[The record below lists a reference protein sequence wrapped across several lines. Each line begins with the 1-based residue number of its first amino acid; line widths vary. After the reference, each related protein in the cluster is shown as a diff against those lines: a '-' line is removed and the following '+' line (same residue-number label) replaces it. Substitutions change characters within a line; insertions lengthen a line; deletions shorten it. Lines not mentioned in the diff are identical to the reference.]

1 MKKILSWTA
10 VGIMSIGALAACSSD
25 DKKSP
30 TTTAAPAATDGGST
44 ETTAAGDTGTTTGG
58 ASDENAATVDKFCS
72 DVADL
77 VAKGPTASD
86 YATKLQELIA
96 QSGTLGA
103 AVAADP
109 TLQAKLTECL
119 TKLQP

>member
-10 VGIMSIGALAACSSD
+10 VGIMSLGALAACSSD
-25 DKKSP
+25 KKSP
-30 TTTAAPAATDGGST
+30 STTKAPDVTTAETSGDG
-44 ETTAAGDTGTTTGG
+44 TATTTGG
-58 ASDENAATVDKFCS
+58 ASDENAATVEKFCT

-86 YATKLQELIA
+86 YTTKLQELIA

-109 TLQAKLTECL
+109 TLQAKLTDCL
-119 TKLQP
+119 GKLQP

>member
-30 TTTAAPAATDGGST
+30 TTTAAPAATT
-44 ETTAAGDTGTTTGG
+44 GDTSASGDDTATTTGG

-86 YATKLQELIA
+86 YATKLQELIGQGA
-96 QSGTLGA
+96 SLGA
-103 AVAADP
+103 AVSADP
-109 TLQAKLTECL
+109 TLQTKLTDCL